1 MCRFSWLRWGRP
13 GGGDGGAG
21 RAPSSDDGLG
31 EGHLGETD
39 PDEPVVVPI
48 EDFIDLHTFLPREAK
63 DVTASYLSAAAEAGM
78 REVRVIHGKG
88 TGALRR
94 TIHAL
99 LARDPHVERFE
110 TAPPERGG
118 WGATRVWLRPLQGHP
133 PPGEGGS
140 S

>member
-1 MCRFSWLRWGRP
+1 M
-13 GGGDGGAG
+13 
-21 RAPSSDDGLG
+21 
-31 EGHLGETD
+31 
-39 PDEPVVVPI
+39 
-48 EDFIDLHTFLPREAK
+48 
-63 DVTASYLSAAAEAGM
+63 TASYLSAAAEAGM

-110 TAPPERGG
+110 TAPPEGGG

-133 PPGEGGS
+133 PPGETRLATHR
-140 S
+140 